1 MNILLRKLRSAAC
14 YARRDLDALRQRRR
28 EAKTRQRLSRWF
40 ARLEAADHEV
50 LVGANFVDF
59 GGCRHHMHAIR
70 KFSSCRLELVP
81 DTAAIEQLGAGVFG
95 AEDTQRRFAAL
106 KLPQLKVVH
115 SHVFPWFIEWCNA
128 RKGAGIRWVHTHHLW
143 YYPEHGSNEVILE
156 DWQQQFN
163 EAFLFATGSCDVPLS
178 VSRWQQRFLREEHGL
193 ETHYLPNG
201 VDVGLCDRADPGRF
215 SRPGLKAPFVLY
227 AGRNDPVKN
236 PAEFVKLAAALPEV
250 SFLMVGQGLS
260 DAIIREEWGNEVP
273 PNLRIEEGLS
283 HADLLD
289 AMAASAA
296 LVVTSKREGLP
307 TLVLEAMA
315 LGKPVVVPSEDG
327 CVEAVGAGEFGHI
340 YRLGDIADLAEKTLA
355 ALVDRSKPTRARQR
369 VLEEYDWRVIAP
381 KLDAIYLGKDP
392 D

>member
-1 MNILLRKLRSAAC
+1 MNIFLRKLRSAAY
-14 YARRDLDALRQRRR
+14 YACRDFEALRQRRQ
-28 EAKTRQRLSRWF
+28 EARAKERLSQWF
-40 ARLEAADHEV
+40 SRLEVANHEV

-70 KFSSCRLELVP
+70 NFSSCRLELVP
-81 DTAAIEQLGAGVFG
+81 DAEAIAQLGVGVFG
-95 AEDTQRRFAAL
+95 AEETQRRFAAL
-106 KLPQLKVVH
+106 KLPQLKTVH
-115 SHVFPWFIEWCNA
+115 SHVFPWFIDWCAA
-128 RKGAGIRWVHTHHLW
+128 RKKQGVRWVHTHHNW
-143 YYPEHGSNEVILE
+143 YYPEFGKDGLE

-163 EAFLFATGSCDVPLS
+163 EAFLFATRHCDVPLS

-201 VDVGLCDRADPGRF
+201 VDVTLCDRADPRRF
-215 SRPGLKAPFVLY
+215 SRPGLSTPFVLY

-236 PAEFVKLAAALPEV
+236 PAEFVKLAAALPDL

-260 DAIIREEWGNEVP
+260 AAIIREEWSEEVP
-273 PNLRIEEGLS
+273 PNLRIEQGLS

-296 LVVTSKREGLP
+296 VVVTSKREGLP

-315 LGKPVVVPSEDG
+315 LGKPVVVPTEDG

-355 ALVDRSKPTRARQR
+355 ALADPTKAALARQR
-369 VLEEYDWRVIAP
+369 VLEEYDWRVVAP
-381 KLDAIYLGKDP
+381 KLDAIYRGEDLG
-392 D
+392 